1 MHSEYYQD
9 NDFKGSLNDFEES
22 LKQNESKY
30 FEIHEF
36 EFIIDHYISS
46 NNISKSKAAL
56 HNALKIHPKNHELQK
71 RIAQINNI
79 EGLHKAAIHTINNS
93 FRAFGTEKDIDY
105 YLILGEAYLGT
116 GNLEKT
122 KHLFEK
128 AVDISEDE
136 YFEVVTTVA
145 ALFQQEG
152 HYKEALSYLTK
163 VEHEDTAL
171 LFDIALAYQN
181 LSKHTE
187 AILYFQ
193 KFIPTSVFSVDAWY
207 YISCSYRANENF
219 KKAENAILNAIAIEP
234 EILIYQYDLA
244 KIYIDQVKYLEALE
258 LYKEI
263 LSKDKDVNHT
273 IFLSIGDIS
282 YNLEQYEN
290 ARKNYE
296 IALRLN
302 PNSSE
307 SFYSLGLVEIE
318 VQDYSKAKIYIQ
330 KAIALNPER
339 AEFFMSLGT
348 VNQILNDNVNAE
360 FLFIEAVKLASH
372 TEDTWGMLI
381 DFYYLNDNP
390 EKAIETINHAEEK
403 LGFETLLLIKKA
415 AANFDLGERKKAL
428 DLLKAALNIN
438 KNESN
443 TFLEY
448 YPEGKTDPEILNLIN
463 NY

>member
-1 MHSEYYQD
+1 MYSEFYQE
-9 NDFKGSLNDFEES
+9 NNFKGSLNDFEES

-36 EFIIDHYISS
+36 EFIIDHYIGS
-46 NNISKSKAAL
+46 NDISKSKTAL
-56 HNALKIHPKNHELQK
+56 RNALKIHPKNHELQK
-71 RIAQINNI
+71 RLAQINNI
-79 EGLHKAAIHTINNS
+79 EGLYNEAILVINKS
-93 FRAFGTEKDIDY
+93 FQSFGTEKDIDY
-105 YLILGEAYLGT
+105 YLILGEAYLGI
-116 GNLEKT
+116 GNIEKT
-122 KHLFEK
+122 KNLFKK
-128 AVDISEDE
+128 AIEISEDE
-136 YFEVVTTVA
+136 YFEVVTTIA
-145 ALFQQEG
+145 SLFQQEG
-152 HYKEALSYLTK
+152 HNKEALHYFIK
-163 VEHEDTAL
+163 VEHEDKAL
-171 LFDIALAYQN
+171 LFDIALTYQN
-181 LSKHTE
+181 LAKHNE
-187 AILYFQ
+187 AISYFE
-193 KFIPTSVFSVDAWY
+193 KFIPTSAFSVDAWY
-207 YISCSYRANENF
+207 YLSSSYRAIENF
-219 KKAENAILNAIAIEP
+219 EKAEDAIQNAIAIEP

-318 VQDYSKAKIYIQ
+318 IQDYTKAKMYIQ
-330 KAIALNPER
+330 KAIDLNSER

-360 FLFIEAVKLASH
+360 FLFIEAVKLASN
-372 TEDTWGMLI
+372 TEDSWGMLI

-390 EKAIETINHAEEK
+390 AKAIETINHAEEK
-403 LGFETLLLIKKA
+403 LGLKSLLLIKKA
-415 AANFDLGERKKAL
+415 AANFDLGNRIKAL
-428 DLLKAALNIN
+428 KLLKTALSIN
-438 KNESN
+438 KNESE

-448 YPEGKTDPEILNLIN
+448 YPEGRTDFEILNLMN